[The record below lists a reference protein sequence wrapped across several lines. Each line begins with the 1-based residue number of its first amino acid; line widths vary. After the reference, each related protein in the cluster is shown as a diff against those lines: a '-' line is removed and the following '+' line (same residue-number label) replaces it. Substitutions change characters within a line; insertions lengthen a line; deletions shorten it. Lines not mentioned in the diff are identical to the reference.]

1 MKNKVFGIQ
10 LIMKHSQLTNQQ
22 RLSGIPEYVFR
33 LIPSKKIFFLAGD
46 IIVEFE
52 EEKDQ
57 KILNSAIFNEF
68 RNIISVTQNEFSMSF
83 KLETVKPMKV
93 LN

>member
-1 MKNKVFGIQ
+1 
-10 LIMKHSQLTNQQ
+10 MKHSQLAKQQ
-22 RLSGIPEYVFR
+22 MLSGIPEYLFR
-33 LIPSKKIFFLAGD
+33 LIPSKKIFYLAGD

-57 KILNSAIFNEF
+57 ETLNSEIFNEF
-68 RNIISVTQNEFSMSF
+68 RNIISVTKNEFSMSF
-83 KLETVKPMKV
+83 TIETVKPMKV